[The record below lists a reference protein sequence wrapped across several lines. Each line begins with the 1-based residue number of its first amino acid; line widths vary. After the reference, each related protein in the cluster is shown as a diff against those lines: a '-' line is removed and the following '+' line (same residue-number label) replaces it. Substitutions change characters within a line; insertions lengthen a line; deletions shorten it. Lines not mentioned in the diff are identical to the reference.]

1 MSSLT
6 REVRIVQNAALGG
19 TLLWRFAVG
28 YSQANPTN
36 SPPPFPLG
44 FVVLPITLH
53 QDTLA
58 LVSSTRADTGLH
70 AFVDKFSRSENQ
82 KADLL
87 LSIHSR
93 VVTMR
98 SLSWKSLCLAIERR
112 LIALDTAQAAIIAL
126 SQTAPASAPPSV
138 KPLLSG
144 AEKLGTWC
152 SRLSLLEICSVLK
165 VQL

>member
-6 REVRIVQNAALGG
+6 REVRIIQNPALGG
-19 TLLWRFAVG
+19 ALIWRFAVG
-28 YSQANPTN
+28 YSQADATH
-36 SPPPFPLG
+36 SPSPLLLG
-44 FVVLPITLH
+44 FLVLPIAFH
-53 QDTLA
+53 QDTLE
-58 LVSSTRADTGLH
+58 LVTSTRTDSGLH

-98 SLSWKSLCLAIERR
+98 SLTWKSMCISVERR
-112 LIALDTAQAAIIAL
+112 LIAIDVGQAAIVAL
-126 SQTAPASAPPSV
+126 SRTEPTTIPTSIR
-138 KPLLSG
+138 PLLSG

-152 SRLSLLEICSVLK
+152 SRLSLLEICSLLK

>member
-6 REVRIVQNAALGG
+6 REVRVVQNAALGG

-28 YSQANPTN
+28 YSDANPTH
-36 SPPPFPLG
+36 SPPPVPLG
-44 FVVLPITLH
+44 FLVLPIAFH
-53 QDTLA
+53 QDTLD
-58 LVSSTRADTGLH
+58 LVSSTRTDTGLH

-98 SLSWKSLCLAIERR
+98 LLSWRSLCLAIERR
-112 LIALDTAQAAIIAL
+112 LVALDTGQATIVAL
-126 SQTAPASAPPSV
+126 SRTAPGSVPPLV
-138 KPLLSG
+138 RPLLSG
-144 AEKLGTWC
+144 AEKLGNWC

>member
-6 REVRIVQNAALGG
+6 REVRTVQNAALGG
-19 TLLWRFAVG
+19 TLLWRFTVG
-28 YSQANPTN
+28 YSQGNPTHN
-36 SPPPFPLG
+36 PPPVPLG
-44 FVVLPITLH
+44 FLVLPIAFH
-53 QDTLA
+53 QDTFE
-58 LVSSTRADTGLH
+58 LVSSTRTDTGLH

-93 VVTMR
+93 VVAMR
-98 SLSWKSLCLAIERR
+98 SLSWRSLCLAIERR
-112 LIALDTAQAAIIAL
+112 LVAIDTGQAAIVAL
-126 SQTAPASAPPSV
+126 SHTAPGAVPVSV

-144 AEKLGTWC
+144 AEKLGAWC
-152 SRLSLLEICSVLK
+152 SRLSMLEICSILK

>member
-6 REVRIVQNAALGG
+6 REVRIVQNAALGA

-28 YSQANPTN
+28 YSQANSTN
-36 SPPPFPLG
+36 SPPPLPLM
-44 FVVLPITLH
+44 FLVLPIVLH
-53 QDTLA
+53 HDTLE
-58 LVSSTRADTGLH
+58 LVSSTRTDTGLH

-93 VVTMR
+93 VVTTR
-98 SLSWKSLCLAIERR
+98 PLSWRSLCLSIERR
-112 LIALDTAQAAIIAL
+112 LIAIDTGRAAIVAL
-126 SQTAPASAPPSV
+126 SRTRPASVPASV
-138 KPLLSG
+138 RPLLSG